1 MKRFLMTPEGK
12 QELEQEVK
20 QLVEVERLQI
30 IKDIE
35 EARAHGDISE
45 NSEYEDAKERQAMCE
60 GRIQDIKS
68 KLSLSQVVVA
78 AHHKPGPDEEQ
89 VVIFGCR
96 VLVEDE
102 DGNEF
107 NYKIVGVDEAD
118 VKKNKISYESPLG
131 KALIGSS
138 LDEDVKFVAPNGE
151 REFTILEIHYD

>member
-12 QELEQEVK
+12 QELEKELK

-68 KLSLSQVVVA
+68 KLSLSQVFA
-78 AHHKPGPDEEQ
+78 ASHHKPSPGAEQ
-89 VVIFGCR
+89 TVIFGCR
-96 VLVEDE
+96 VVVEDA

-118 VKKNKISYESPLG
+118 VKNNKISYESPLG
-131 KALIGSS
+131 RALIGKGFD
-138 LDEDVKFVAPNGE
+138 DEVKFIAPNGE
-151 REFTILEIHYD
+151 REFEILEIHYD